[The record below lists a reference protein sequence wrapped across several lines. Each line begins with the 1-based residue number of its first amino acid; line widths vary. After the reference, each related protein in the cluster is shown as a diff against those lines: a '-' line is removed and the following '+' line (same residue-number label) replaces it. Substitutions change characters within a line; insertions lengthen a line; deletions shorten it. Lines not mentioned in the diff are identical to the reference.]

1 MQYRRMQIFQT
12 YVEAEIKRG
21 DKMIELTDEKQKR
34 LMKIVDET
42 SVKIVEYAFLN
53 DVNLDDVL
61 PLFNALVKVTA
72 EVGQKLMYPGHK

>member
-1 MQYRRMQIFQT
+1 
-12 YVEAEIKRG
+12 
-21 DKMIELTDEKQKR
+21 MIELTDEKQKR